1 MQSVPSSPLHY
12 VTLFAFV
19 LHIGGGA
26 IGLASGTV
34 AGFASKGGYL
44 HRRAGTVFV
53 ASMLIM
59 ALFAIYLAVVI
70 PDQIVNVFI
79 STLVA
84 YLVTTGWMTVHRN
97 EGDTGVGEKGALV
110 VAIGL
115 WAPFAILSFQLA
127 TGLTPLFRS
136 AVPFEGPVLVAIYTF
151 AVILTLA
158 VIGDA
163 RVVLAGGISGA
174 PRIARHLWRMC
185 FGLTLATGS
194 AFTNGFARLLPGPY
208 HVPIFFHL
216 PKLLPL
222 GLLFFW
228 FIRVRFTRWRQ
239 PSRQHLT
246 RP

>member
-1 MQSVPSSPLHY
+1 MQSAPSSLLHY
-12 VTLFAFV
+12 MTVFAFV

-34 AGFASKGGYL
+34 AAFARKGGYL
-44 HRRAGTVFV
+44 HRKAGAVFV
-53 ASMLIM
+53 ASMLVM
-59 ALFAIYLAVVI
+59 ALFAAYLAVAI
-70 PDQIVNVFI
+70 PDQLVNVFI

-84 YLVTTGWMTVHRN
+84 YLVTTAWMTVHRN
-97 EGDTGVGEKGALV
+97 EGNTGLREKIALV

-115 WAPFAILSFQLA
+115 WTPFAILSFQLA
-127 TGLTPLFRS
+127 TGMAPLFKS
-136 AVPFEGPVLVAIYTF
+136 AVPFEGPVLVAIYSF

-158 VIGDA
+158 VVGDV
-163 RVVLAGGISGA
+163 RLVLAGGISGA
-174 PRIARHLWRMC
+174 PRIVRHLWRMC

-239 PSRQHLT
+239 S
-246 RP
+246 